1 MDQKE
6 RQPEKLTIDK
16 DAQINVVVNAPNDG
30 DDSIDLGR
38 VFHNMKLKRR
48 VFAWVLVLCLV
59 VGVCAPLLLYQ
70 FNKPMLTVA
79 SAVTLDYEVAM
90 VRTAGGGLIP
100 LADYTGEEDPE
111 IVWRPLTDLTAPDGS
126 ALDLSLITSSYVLQ
140 KALSGMELSQP
151 VSLSALRSNISIEK
165 VLTDESR
172 QAQELASKMTDDK
185 EKSAYEQIQAIEM
198 KYDTR
203 FVVRLKNGFGDEDD
217 KVKLELKDDELHTL
231 LDRILTAYN
240 DYLVETYANRKL
252 PDNEAA
258 EIKTDELDL
267 LESLERLQAAS
278 DDLYDY
284 CDGQRDSVKAYRS
297 SRDGR
302 SLEDWMEAIQT
313 EREVSIDYLYSYVY
327 TNSIVRNPQKMLTT
341 YENKKRD
348 NDRSLAEVLDKITL
362 DVNTKTNDYKK
373 PTVIVSMQESGT
385 VMTTQKTPDSFNA
398 LVLRLANNYDKRV
411 KLEIAGDDLDAKITA
426 LKKLSGSAASQ
437 EDVEKASAEL
447 EKTKASFEQIYDSVY
462 AHMEEVMDSAF
473 YNSYAE
479 HTVPQGKLQNYLV
492 ANLKKMIIGAVA
504 GAVVACGL
512 WFLAALAPEFRRNRK
527 EDETGKEAAE
537 A

>member
-1 MDQKE
+1 
-6 RQPEKLTIDK
+6 
-16 DAQINVVVNAPNDG
+16 
-30 DDSIDLGR
+30 
-38 VFHNMKLKRR
+38 MKVKRR

-70 FNKPMLTVA
+70 FSKPMLTVS
-79 SAVTLDYEVAM
+79 SAVTLKYEVAM
-90 VRTAGGGLIP
+90 VRTASGSLIP
-100 LADYTGEEDPE
+100 LADSTEEDPE
-111 IVWRPLTDLTAPDGS
+111 IVWFPVSDLTAPDGS

-151 VSLSALRSNISIEK
+151 VSLSALRNNISIEK

-185 EKSAYEQIQAIEM
+185 DKSAYEQIQAIEM

-203 FVVRLKNGFGDEDD
+203 FVVRLKNGFGDEESR
-217 KVKLELKDDELHTL
+217 VKLELTDDELHTL

-240 DYLVETYANRKL
+240 DYLVETYANRKR

-278 DDLYDY
+278 DGLYDY
-284 CDGQRDSVKAYRS
+284 CDNQRDSVKAYRS

-302 SLEDWMEAIQT
+302 NLEDWMEALLT

-348 NDRSLAEVLDKITL
+348 NERNLEEVKDKITL
-362 DVNTKTNDYKK
+362 DVNTKTNDYQK
-373 PTVIVSMQESGT
+373 PTIIVSMQESGT
-385 VMTTQKTPDSFNA
+385 VMTTQKTPDSFNE
-398 LVLRLANNYDKRV
+398 LVLRLAKNYEKRAT
-411 KLEIAGDDLDAKITA
+411 LEIAGNDLDSKIAA
-426 LKKLSGSAASQ
+426 LKKLSGSAAQ
-437 EDVEKASAEL
+437 DEVEKAAAEL
-447 EKTKASFEQIYDSVY
+447 EKTKATFERIYDSVY

-479 HTVPQGKLQNYLV
+479 HTVPQGKLDRMRPPTPIPR
-492 ANLKKMIIGAVA
+492 APARRSPA
-504 GAVVACGL
+504 ACGSWPL
-512 WFLAALAPEFRRNRK
+512 WRLSSAETKRKTRTNRML
-527 EDETGKEAAE
+527 
-537 A
+537 